1 MAKPLTRIS
10 RVLVV
15 GRVITSTFGLLLAL
29 ALAGCE
35 GPPPRSGVPVG
46 GTAIAPSATGDGP
59 AETAETQPPAEPD
72 ANAGVAAEPGQPSPP
87 SPGPQA
93 PATASEP
100 SDSLAASVRDIAP
113 AAGPAPTPAPAA
125 PRKPAIDDDPDRLMG
140 LGTVELTRMLG
151 DPRFVRRDSS
161 AQLWRYRNKSCILYL
176 FLYRGAG
183 RAEYFVSHIEAR
195 HGEGGAAEKRECFGA
210 LLLERREHEAG
221 YDHRRRR
228 RPSGADGAGPS
239 SWAIIQ
245 VPC

>member
-59 AETAETQPPAEPD
+59 AETAETQPPADPD

-113 AAGPAPTPAPAA
+113 ATGPAPTPAPAA

-140 LGTVELTRMLG
+140 LGFQPFGRQLDGLATGEDRLDDVGREKGEWQDPADIALIDAMTVSEITDRLNFAAPDLG
-151 DPRFVRRDSS
+151 PRPRHRDGIMPAS
-161 AQLWRYRNKSCILYL
+161 AQFHPGSPRRQHSCPAIRYS
-176 FLYRGAG
+176 
-183 RAEYFVSHIEAR
+183 VSRRSITPTSI
-195 HGEGGAAEKRECFGA
+195 F
-210 LLLERREHEAG
+210 ER
-221 YDHRRRR
+221 
-228 RPSGADGAGPS
+228 
-239 SWAIIQ
+239 
-245 VPC
+245 

>member
-35 GPPPRSGVPVG
+35 GRPPRSGVPVG
-46 GTAIAPSATGDGP
+46 GTAIASSATGDGP
-59 AETAETQPPAEPD
+59 AETAETQPPADPD
-72 ANAGVAAEPGQPSPP
+72 GNTGVAAEPGQPSPP

-161 AQLWRYRNKSCILYL
+161 AQLWRYRSKTCILDL
-176 FLYRGAG
+176 FLYRTGG
-183 RAEYFVSHIEAR
+183 RPEFSVSHVETR
-195 HGEGGAAEKRECFGA
+195 RSEGGSTPQRECFGA
-210 LLLERREHEAG
+210 LLLERLNREAG
-221 YDHRRRR
+221 
-228 RPSGADGAGPS
+228 
-239 SWAIIQ
+239 
-245 VPC
+245 

>member
-1 MAKPLTRIS
+1 M
-10 RVLVV
+10 
-15 GRVITSTFGLLLAL
+15 GRVITSAFGLLLAL

-35 GPPPRSGVPVG
+35 GPSPRSGVPVS

-100 SDSLAASVRDIAP
+100 SDSLAASVRNIAP
-113 AAGPAPTPAPAA
+113 AAGPAPAPAA

-161 AQLWRYRNKSCILYL
+161 AQLWRYRNKSCILDL

-221 YDHRRRR
+221 YDLL
-228 RPSGADGAGPS
+228 
-239 SWAIIQ
+239 
-245 VPC
+245 